1 MEKDFAMLF
10 VIDKWLLATKEMTA
24 ECRGWYLNLI
34 LHQYDKSDLPDDVEE
49 LANLAD
55 VRFSEF
61 NKFQQ
66 VWQHVLQQ
74 KFNKQP
80 NGRLTNAFADQILKS
95 RETFKTKRSD
105 AGKWS
110 SIMKKAR
117 VISKKKGFLDYVK
130 DTFDLNTCST
140 DVQHM
145 LEHLFQLYINE
156 NRDINKD
163 IVEKVKKDVPT
174 IDQFLDYAFEQLPTV
189 DPEAV
194 KMKYKA
200 WVQNEWQTMGDKP
213 RPIINWKSTLLNTLP
228 HLSKK
233 SNHGRIQTFNKSKL
247 EPSTSGPGKF

>member
-66 VWQHVLQQ
+66 VWQQVLQQ
-74 KFNKQP
+74 KFNKQA
-80 NGRLTNAFADQILKS
+80 NGRLTNAYADQILKS
-95 RETFKTKRSD
+95 RETFKAKRSD

-110 SIMKKAR
+110 SVMKKAR
-117 VISKKKGFLDYVK
+117 IISKNKAFLDYVK
-130 DTFDLNTCST
+130 TNFDLNTCST

-145 LEHLFQLYINE
+145 LEHLFQLYR

-163 IVEKVKKDVPT
+163 IVKEESKREKAKIPT
-174 IDQFLDYAFEQLPTV
+174 LEEFVAYGKEQAPNVETKAFEF
-189 DPEAV
+189 
-194 KMKYKA
+194 KYKA
-200 WVQNEWQTMGDKP
+200 WEANNWRDGFDNPVK
-213 RPIINWKSTLLNTLP
+213 NWKSKLLNTIP
-228 HLSKK
+228 HLNKQNYATANQKK
-233 SNHGRIQTFNKSKL
+233 SGTRV
-247 EPSTSGPGKF
+247 EPSATGPGQY